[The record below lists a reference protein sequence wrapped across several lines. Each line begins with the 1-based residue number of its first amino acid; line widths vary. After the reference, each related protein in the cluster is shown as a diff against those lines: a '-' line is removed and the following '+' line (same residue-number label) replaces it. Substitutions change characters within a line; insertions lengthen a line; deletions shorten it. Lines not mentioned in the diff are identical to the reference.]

1 MGRKKIVNYQQIGY
15 ICYLGALYINN
26 RWFSVIRH
34 NNDSYWS
41 RCSDVCRYGGQ
52 NIEWSKCYEASYE
65 AIGMEWMLEDFC
77 AFYFLLNG
85 NNKRI
90 ALKSRDPYSLYK
102 AIRFKIKSRVR
113 SNDKAI
119 KVCKFK

>member
-1 MGRKKIVNYQQIGY
+1 MGRKKIVNYQQVGY
-15 ICYLGALYINN
+15 ICYLGTLYINN
-26 RWFSVIRH
+26 RWFNIIHS
-34 NNDSYWS
+34 NDSNDSLCNCIYV
-41 RCSDVCRYGGQ
+41 DY
-52 NIEWSKCYEASYE
+52 EWMECYKFSYE
-65 AIGMEWMLEDFC
+65 AIGMKFTNEDSC

-85 NNKRI
+85 NNDKI
-90 ALKSRDPYSLYK
+90 ILKSRNPYSLYK